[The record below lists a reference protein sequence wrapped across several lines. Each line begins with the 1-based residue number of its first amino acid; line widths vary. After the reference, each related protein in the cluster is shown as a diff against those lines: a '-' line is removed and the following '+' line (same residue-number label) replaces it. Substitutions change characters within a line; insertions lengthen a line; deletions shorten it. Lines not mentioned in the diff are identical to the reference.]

1 MIFIHFLAK
10 ISHLCSK
17 PARMHQ
23 KWTNW
28 LVFALLSIVWGSSFI
43 LMKEG
48 LKAFT
53 PYQVASLRMLSAG
66 LVLLPFAIKA
76 YSKIPKDK
84 MGLVIVSGLVGNFI
98 PAYLFCIAE
107 TRIDSA
113 LAGILNSLTPL
124 FTILVGLVF
133 YKVQTSAIKVLG
145 ILIGFIG
152 LSFLMLTG
160 KEMHFE
166 HLSYASL
173 VLLAT
178 MMYGINVH
186 TVGRYLKEIGSIQIA
201 SVAFSFLILPSAA
214 VLYFTGYFKNDFS
227 NPLEV
232 HSTLTSCV
240 LGMVGTS
247 MASILFYYLVKKAGI
262 LFGSLVTY
270 GIPVVAVAWGIGY
283 GESLTFSQVVCLGV
297 ILFGVYI
304 VNRGNLNFLS
314 FLKQKAPNQ

>member
-1 MIFIHFLAK
+1 MR
-10 ISHLCSK
+10 HLCSK
-17 PARMHQ
+17 PARMQQ

-48 LKAFT
+48 LKAFNA
-53 PYQVASLRMLSAG
+53 YQVASLRMLSAG
-66 LVLLPFAIKA
+66 LVLLPFAIQAFK
-76 YSKIPKDK
+76 KIPKDK
-84 MGLVIVSGLVGNFI
+84 MGLVIISGLVGNFI

-124 FTILVGLVF
+124 FTIIVGVVF
-133 YKVQTSAIKVLG
+133 YKVQTSAIKLLG

-152 LSFLMLTG
+152 LACLMLAG
-160 KEMHFE
+160 KEVHFE

-173 VLLAT
+173 VLVAT
-178 MMYGINVH
+178 IMYGINVH

-201 SVAFSFLILPSAA
+201 SVAFSFLIIPSAT
-214 VLYFTGYFKNDFS
+214 VLYFTDFFNKDFS
-227 NPLEV
+227 NPVVL
-232 HSTLTSCV
+232 HSTIAGGV
-240 LGMVGTS
+240 LGMIGTS

-270 GIPVVAVAWGIGY
+270 GIPVVAVAWGIGF
-283 GESLTFSQVVCLGV
+283 GESLSPLQIFCLGV

-304 VNRGNLNFLS
+304 VNRGNLNFIP
-314 FLKQKAPNQ
+314 FLKQKDPQ

>member
-1 MIFIHFLAK
+1 MQ
-10 ISHLCSK
+10 
-17 PARMHQ
+17 Q

-48 LKAFT
+48 LRAFT

-76 YSKIPKDK
+76 FRKIPKDK
-84 MGLVIVSGLVGNFI
+84 MGLVIVSGVVGNFI

-124 FTILVGLVF
+124 FTIIVGVLF
-133 YKVQTSAIKVLG
+133 YQVQTSAIKVLG

-152 LSFLMLTG
+152 LTFLMLTG

-166 HLSYASL
+166 HLSYAGL
-173 VLLAT
+173 VLIAT

-186 TVGRYLKEIGSIQIA
+186 T
-201 SVAFSFLILPSAA
+201 
-214 VLYFTGYFKNDFS
+214 
-227 NPLEV
+227 
-232 HSTLTSCV
+232 
-240 LGMVGTS
+240 
-247 MASILFYYLVKKAGI
+247 
-262 LFGSLVTY
+262 
-270 GIPVVAVAWGIGY
+270 
-283 GESLTFSQVVCLGV
+283 
-297 ILFGVYI
+297 
-304 VNRGNLNFLS
+304 
-314 FLKQKAPNQ
+314 

>member
-1 MIFIHFLAK
+1 MIFIHFLDK
-10 ISHLCSK
+10 MRHLCSK
-17 PARMHQ
+17 PARMQQ

-48 LKAFT
+48 LKAFNA
-53 PYQVASLRMLSAG
+53 YQVASLRMLSAG
-66 LVLLPFAIKA
+66 IVLLPFAIQAFK
-76 YSKIPKDK
+76 KIPKDK
-84 MGLVIVSGLVGNFI
+84 MGLVIISGLVGNFI

-124 FTILVGLVF
+124 FTIIVGLVF
-133 YKVQTSAIKVLG
+133 YKVQTSAIKLLG

-152 LSFLMLTG
+152 LACLMLAG
-160 KEMHFE
+160 KEVHFE

-173 VLLAT
+173 VLVAT
-178 MMYGINVH
+178 IMYGINVH

-201 SVAFSFLILPSAA
+201 SVAFSFLIIPSAT
-214 VLYFTGYFKNDFS
+214 VLYFTDFFNKDFS
-227 NPLEV
+227 NPVVL
-232 HSTLTSCV
+232 HSTIAGGV
-240 LGMVGTS
+240 LGMIGTS

-270 GIPVVAVAWGIGY
+270 GIPVVAVAWGIGF
-283 GESLTFSQVVCLGV
+283 GESLSPLQIFCLGV

-304 VNRGNLNFLS
+304 VNRGNLNFIP
-314 FLKQKAPNQ
+314 FLKQKDPQ